1 MHMESGTADRTRHF
15 LYIMGTAIVC
25 YLFFRFLFKPT
36 LPFSTAFF
44 FAYIA
49 RKPILFLEKRWHL
62 PRLAAVLTV
71 TLTGLAVVFLLG
83 RFITVRVSEELYTL
97 LAGID
102 AGEPKAFIASFG
114 TSVVSRLERLSPA
127 LADLVSPRLQ
137 NLLNNFDRSL
147 DGLIEKLLPVLA
159 ESALSLMRSFPRLF
173 LFFGTFVLAFF
184 YLSCDYEK
192 ITDFV
197 HRRLS
202 SAHNRALHEVKEQ
215 IFEVI
220 LSVLRAYTLLFL
232 LTFSEL
238 TVGFLILKLPYALLA
253 ALLTA
258 IVDILP
264 VLGAGTVLIPW
275 SLSEFFM
282 RNTKMGL
289 CLLALY
295 GIMTIIRQAAEPKL
309 LSRAVGMHPLA
320 TLAALYIGAKLCGF
334 IGLVLF
340 PIAAVILKN
349 LSKRGLFGRT
359 PQAAPTAAEEQE

>member
-1 MHMESGTADRTRHF
+1 MESNSNSRVRRI
-15 LYIMGTAIVC
+15 LYIVGAGIGC

-36 LPFSTAFF
+36 LPFTTAFF

-49 RKPILFLEKRWHL
+49 RKPILFLENRWHF
-62 PRLAAVLTV
+62 PRLAAVLSI
-71 TLTGLAVVFLLG
+71 TLTGLAAVFFIG

-97 LAGID
+97 LSGID
-102 AGEPKAFIASFG
+102 SGEPKAFIASFG
-114 TSVVSRLERLSPA
+114 ASVVSRLERLSPA
-127 LADLVSPRLQ
+127 LADYASPRLQ

-159 ESALSLMRSFPRLF
+159 ESALTLMRSFPRLF
-173 LFFGTFVLAFF
+173 LFFGTFVLSFF
-184 YLSCDYEK
+184 YLGCDYEK
-192 ITDFV
+192 LTDFI
-197 HRRLS
+197 RTRLS
-202 SAHNRALHEVKEQ
+202 PGHNRVLHEIKEQ

-258 IVDILP
+258 LVDILP

-275 SLSEFFM
+275 SLAEFFM
-282 RNTKMGL
+282 KNTKMGL

-295 GIMTIIRQAAEPKL
+295 GIMTVIRQAAEPKL
-309 LSRAVGMHPLA
+309 LSHAVGMHPLA

-334 IGLVLF
+334 IGLILF
-340 PIAAVILKN
+340 PIAAVILKRLN
-349 LSKRGLFGRT
+349 ERGLFGRA
-359 PQAAPTAAEEQE
+359 PQTASTSSEERE